1 MIKRFSIGLDK
12 YGSYGKYE
20 VWYEHYPSL
29 SALESGLQAKGPSQ
43 YTSGDDFLSTTPWD
57 PEWSGFNDPEELAT
71 LLKGGVRDTSAV
83 RKVAKIKSG
92 MNKGGYVRKRV
103 MDVVGD
109 EVDIPTYLSGVPECM
124 EAVYR
129 KPAPRKAFR
138 LVLDGSI
145 LGHVEGEDLTD
156 AGIVL
161 AKLVMSLEKGGRPVI
176 LTNFHAAIERDT
188 DELMITTIDIRRP
201 GTNLNPQKLLFATHP
216 AFHRGAIFTWRART
230 MPHYCSMGKS
240 LYSYIENHDDFV
252 RFLKDNVF
260 REKELYLL
268 RVSDVVDLLPS
279 KSIREKGWEDK
290 VIKELTR
297 RYL

>member
-1 MIKRFSIGLDK
+1 MIKKFSVGLNK

-20 VWYEHYPSL
+20 AWYEHYPSL
-29 SALESGLQAKGPSQ
+29 SALENGLQAKGPSK
-43 YTSGDDFLSTTPWD
+43 YTSGDDFLSTSPWN
-57 PEWSGFNDPEELAT
+57 PSWSGFNNPEELST

-92 MNKGGYVRKRV
+92 MNKGGYVRKKV
-103 MDVVGD
+103 MDVVGE

-124 EAVYR
+124 EDVYR
-129 KPAPRKAFR
+129 KPAPRRAFR

-145 LGHVEGEDLTD
+145 LGDVEGEDLTD
-156 AGIVL
+156 AGIIL

-176 LTNFHAAIERDT
+176 LSNFHAAIDRST

-230 MPHYCSMGKS
+230 MPHYCSMGRS
-240 LYSYIENHDDFV
+240 LYAFIEDHDNFV
-252 RFLKDNVF
+252 RFLKDNIF
-260 REKELYLL
+260 RDKELYLI

-279 KSIREKGWEDK
+279 KKARKNGWEDE

>member
-1 MIKRFSIGLDK
+1 MIKKSSISLDK
-12 YGSYGKYE
+12 YGSHGRYE
-20 VWYEHYPSL
+20 AWYEHFPSL
-29 SALESGLQAKGPSQ
+29 SALESGLQAKGPST
-43 YTSGDDFLSTTPWD
+43 YTSGDDFLSTSPWD
-57 PEWSGFNDPEELAT
+57 PEWSGFKDPEELAT

-92 MNKGGYVRKRV
+92 MNKGGYVRKKV
-103 MDVVGD
+103 MDVVGE

-124 EAVYR
+124 EDVYK

-145 LGHVEGEDLTD
+145 LGNTNGKDLTD
-156 AGIVL
+156 AGIVI
-161 AKLVMSLEKGGRPVI
+161 AKLVMSLEKGGRPVV
-176 LTNFHAAIERDT
+176 LSNFHAAIDRDV

-230 MPHYCSMGKS
+230 MPHYCNMGRS
-240 LYSYIENHDDFV
+240 LYAFIEDHGDFV
-252 RFLKDNVF
+252 RFLKDNIF
-260 REKELYLL
+260 HDKELYLI
-268 RVSDVVDLLPS
+268 RVSDVVDLLPP
-279 KSIREKGWEDK
+279 KEEREGGWEDE
-290 VIKELTR
+290 VIKELTK